1 MSCDY
6 ELCAFTEYSTM
17 RILMFWWGKKKTSY
31 QDEPLMEDEKEKE
44 DQVKKLM

>member
-1 MSCDY
+1 VKSQ
-6 ELCAFTEYSTM
+6 F
-17 RILMFWWGKKKTSY
+17 RPY